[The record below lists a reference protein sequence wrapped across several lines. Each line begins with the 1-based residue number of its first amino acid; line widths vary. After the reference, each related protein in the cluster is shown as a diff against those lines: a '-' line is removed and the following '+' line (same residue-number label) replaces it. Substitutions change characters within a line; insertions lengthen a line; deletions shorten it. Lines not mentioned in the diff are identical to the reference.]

1 MKIHKRLRA
10 VVSQTTSRY
19 LLEHIALEDV
29 RPTTNTGGG
38 NPAGNGSAQQQTG
51 TVPEGAE
58 GATSE
63 ANKGVDVELR
73 EAYKSYQVSYISRKE
88 CVGRK
93 NPRLAGGGKHWENV
107 RLDSKPLGGA
117 GAQRAPCDFNV
128 Q

>member
-1 MKIHKRLRA
+1 MSHHRDDESDIHHVPLLTHAVWEASPISGATSMKIHKRLRA

-73 EAYKSYQVSYISRKE
+73 EAYKSYQVSYIS
-88 CVGRK
+88 
-93 NPRLAGGGKHWENV
+93 
-107 RLDSKPLGGA
+107 
-117 GAQRAPCDFNV
+117 
-128 Q
+128 